1 MNAGQMFMSMMSGV
15 TQAVTPEAMTA
26 VPPAGLQNKSGINFD
41 NLLGEM
47 RMQADTRMIA
57 NVDTAGVYAV
67 PEGQG
72 LPSETSE
79 TAAAMK
85 LGAARTGATFQA
97 DGELVRTESSLE
109 LLADDVSSGALP
121 PELSSSEAQMVLA
134 AYAQSSPVNSPPSH
148 EVDTAQ
154 NVPPNAVEGDR
165 LVAGVEAPVTYPS
178 EVAASAQLSVKTA
191 DLSASAKESATQQP
205 VPVIASA
212 SALQENH
219 SKPAN
224 VPVAGISGQNQAVIG
239 QQSGRMPSV
248 NTPPSQE
255 VDVVQNVHPK
265 VVEAGRPVIRTESP
279 VTIRNPEQRQL
290 SVNQSAEQY
299 IQSVAVEQHDN
310 TARSET
316 ATKAV
321 PEISAAPVTATSG
334 QQQVLKSP
342 VVDAGAATPETARHY
357 IKADVPFVEL
367 SGQHQA
373 ADIQQP
379 GRMPS
384 VNTPSGQEV
393 DSVQKAQPRVAV
405 TDQPMINAESPV
417 MFRASEPR
425 QPSLVTSMGQYTRT
439 VQPEHQA
446 IRTESAASPTTDR
459 PVANPVE
466 QAYRS
471 TVAAHEQSADLL
483 SSARGTVQQAA
494 PLITAKPVEQAS
506 VPFQAVTA
514 PVVEV
519 AAAKPEPARQ
529 EMPLMPANV
538 PTVES
543 SRQSQDATDI
553 QNSGRMPSVNTSS
566 GHEVDTVQN
575 VPTKAV
581 VIEQPTINTD
591 DSLTFRSSEQRQSS
605 ADNSVEQFTRLE
617 TASSTK
623 TDRPVARTVEQTY
636 RSVVAAPAQ
645 QFHQTEVLS
654 ASGKETVTQ
663 QASPVTTARPA
674 EPVYVPSRAVTAP
687 VVEVAA
693 VQPETASQ
701 EKTPQPANVPA
712 VESSVQNRTA
722 ARPLPAGMS
731 SVNTPPVHDVDTA
744 PEAMPKIVATAPQI
758 IKSEAN
764 VTYSPVEQQQ
774 PSVNQPVL
782 STPAKATVP
791 QQASTVITAKPAE
804 PTSVPSQAVATPV
817 VEVAAAKPETARQ
830 EKPLMPANAPVAELS
845 GQTRDANIQPSGRMP
860 SVNAQPD
867 HVIDKVRSNP
877 ETNVTKDLNLGTTG
891 LQASPGRESAP
902 VRNEVEERAKKL
914 HQVSAQ
920 HQGRLESAPGRDA
933 TKAVVQ
939 DVVVPEPLSET
950 SPETGLP
957 NRAISTQS
965 RPETEISFAMPRP
978 ITVSKAHPTESSRLA
993 STNNFL
999 RQQIISL
1006 DIETP
1011 QKQSAE
1017 FGTVSASKSDTIV
1030 TPTTVARPQE
1040 NFTEAVIPSAPETGL
1055 ARKSHPEVTLKEADP
1070 GASVAKADETDRQA
1084 SSDSRSVPINPLAGR
1099 AATQLNPGT
1108 DGENA
1113 RVSSSPLSSKENG
1126 TAVQSLV
1133 PSGEAMLSSDD
1144 SMGSNG
1150 DQAGSGPKPDNQ
1162 MMSHQVHAQAKS
1174 ENQPV
1179 ASVHGS
1185 RFNPEQSRQ
1194 DLPEQ
1199 VAHQVRERLGQHELK
1214 TGNQQ
1219 ITLTLSPEN
1228 MGELKMNLNL
1238 QGQRLSVEIVTE
1250 NRTVRDAI
1258 LQHSDSLK
1266 ETLARQN
1273 ITVESFDVT
1282 SNGRGAGN
1290 PGQNQDAW
1298 RELARQKQQQLWASA
1313 GGYALPQINVTVN
1326 PAAYQAKNE
1335 HAMLDIHY

>member
-1 MNAGQMFMSMMSGV
+1 MNAGQMFMSMKSGV
-15 TQAVTPEAMTA
+15 TQSVTPDAMTA
-26 VPPAGLQNKSGINFD
+26 VAPAGLQNKSGVNFD

-47 RMQADTRMIA
+47 RLQADTRMVA

-67 PEGQG
+67 PEDQE

-97 DGELVRTESSLE
+97 DGELVRPESSLE

-134 AYAQSSPVNSPPSH
+134 AYAQSVVIPPVNSPSSH

-154 NVPPNAVEGDR
+154 DVPPNAVEGDR

-178 EVAASAQLSVKTA
+178 EVAAPAQLSVKTV
-191 DLSASAKESATQQP
+191 DLSASARESATQQP
-205 VPVIASA
+205 VPVITSTP
-212 SALQENH
+212 ALQENH

-224 VPVAGISGQNQAVIG
+224 VPVVGISEQNQAVIG

-255 VDVVQNVHPK
+255 VDVVQNVHPR
-265 VVEAGRPVIRTESP
+265 VVEAG
-279 VTIRNPEQRQL
+279 
-290 SVNQSAEQY
+290 
-299 IQSVAVEQHDN
+299 
-310 TARSET
+310 RSET

-321 PEISAAPVTATSG
+321 PEISV
-334 QQQVLKSP
+334 
-342 VVDAGAATPETARHY
+342 TPETARHY

-367 SGQHQA
+367 SRQHQA

-384 VNTPSGQEV
+384 VNTQSVQEV
-393 DSVQKAQPRVAV
+393 DAVQKAQPRVAV
-405 TDQPMINAESPV
+405 TDQPMINAGSPV
-417 MFRASEPR
+417 MFHPSEPR
-425 QPSLVTSMGQYTRT
+425 QPSLATSIGQYTRT
-439 VQPEHQA
+439 VQPENQA
-446 IRTESAASPTTDR
+446 IRPESAASPATDR

-471 TVAAHEQSADLL
+471 TVAAHEQSADLF
-483 SSARGTVQQAA
+483 SSARGTAQQAA
-494 PLITAKPVEQAS
+494 PVITAKPAEQAS
-506 VPFQAVTA
+506 VPFQSVTA

-519 AAAKPEPARQ
+519 AAAKPETARQ

-543 SRQSQDATDI
+543 SRQSQDAADI

-575 VPTKAV
+575 VSTKAV

-617 TASSTK
+617 TASSTT
-623 TDRPVARTVEQTY
+623 TDRPVTRAVEQTY
-636 RSVVAAPAQ
+636 RYVVAAPAQ
-645 QFHQTEVLS
+645 QLHQPEVLS
-654 ASGKETVTQ
+654 ASARETVTQ
-663 QASPVTTARPA
+663 QASPVTTTRPA
-674 EPVYVPSRAVTAP
+674 EPALVPFQAVTAP

-693 VQPETASQ
+693 AKPETARQ
-701 EKTPQPANVPA
+701 EKTPLPANVPA
-712 VESSVQNRTA
+712 VESSDQNRTA
-722 ARPLPAGMS
+722 TRPLPAGMS
-731 SVNTPPVHDVDTA
+731 SVNTPPVHDVDTI
-744 PEAMPKIVATAPQI
+744 PEAMPKIVATDPQI
-758 IKSEAN
+758 IKSEAT
-764 VTYSPVEQQQ
+764 VTSGSVEQQQ

-845 GQTRDANIQPSGRMP
+845 GQTRDANIQPPGRTP

-867 HVIDKVRSNP
+867 HVIDQVRSNP
-877 ETNVTKDLNLGTTG
+877 ETIVTEDLNLGTTG

-902 VRNEVEERAKKL
+902 VRNEVEERFKKL
-914 HQVSAQ
+914 QQVSMQ

-933 TKAVVQ
+933 IKAVVQ

-957 NRAISTQS
+957 NRAISTQF

-993 STNNFL
+993 STNSFL

-1084 SSDSRSVPINPLAGR
+1084 SSDSRSVPINQLAGR

-1126 TAVQSLV
+1126 AAVQSLV

-1273 ITVESFDVT
+1273 ITVETFDVT